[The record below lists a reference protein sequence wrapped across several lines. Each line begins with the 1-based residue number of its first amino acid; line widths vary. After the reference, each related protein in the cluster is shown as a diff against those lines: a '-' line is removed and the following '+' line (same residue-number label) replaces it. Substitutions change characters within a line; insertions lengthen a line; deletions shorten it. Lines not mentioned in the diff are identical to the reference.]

1 MPVYTIHTF
10 VDPSIPFDSERPLPT
25 VAIGILGTGISGGS
39 NLSMR
44 AWGVDDARDLVLS
57 VGVLAKH
64 TVLPFS
70 SPWDPKCDMR
80 IVVDWVCDPL
90 PFSRELLCETS

>member
-10 VDPSIPFDSERPLPT
+10 VDPSIPFDSERPLPA

-90 PFSRELLCETS
+90 PFSRELLCDTS